1 MGKKT
6 RTTISIF
13 LWKVTSDLSL
23 RVILSLSKDG
33 KAIFS
38 KPVTLRRAQ
47 CDTDNLLMKIYFKL
61 ILTLSLT
68 LFLFSCATEKPVNLS
83 TAREVVKQYY
93 ETGKYDEELNKVIAD
108 AKKEFDKVEFKD
120 NSVVIFDIDE
130 TTLNNYGLAE
140 QMGFGY
146 VYELNKKWNAE
157 LKAPAIPQ
165 VKELYDF
172 LLSKGAKVI
181 FLTGRNFYEY
191 EVTYQN
197 LVKEGYTV
205 FDTLITQI
213 GDETKMKARDFKSR
227 KRVWLTEQGYDIVG
241 TVGDQWTDLEGE
253 HHGIQIKIPNYL
265 YLIED

>member
-1 MGKKT
+1 MK
-6 RTTISIF
+6 
-13 LWKVTSDLSL
+13 
-23 RVILSLSKDG
+23 
-33 KAIFS
+33 
-38 KPVTLRRAQ
+38 Q
-47 CDTDNLLMKIYFKL
+47 LLTFN
-61 ILTLSLT
+61 LT
-68 LFLFSCATEKPVNLS
+68 LFLTLFLLSCATEKPVNLS
-83 TAREVVKQYY
+83 VAREEVKQYY

-108 AKKEFDKVEFKD
+108 AKKEFEKVEFKE
-120 NSVVIFDIDE
+120 NSAVIFDIDE
-130 TTLNNYGLAE
+130 TALNNYGLAE

-146 VYELNKKWNAE
+146 VYELNKQWNAE

-172 LLSKGAKVI
+172 LLSKGSKII

-197 LVKEGYTV
+197 LKKAGYTV

-213 GDETKMKARDFKSR
+213 GDETKMKAKDFKSD

-241 TVGDQWTDLEGE
+241 TVGDQWSDLEGYY
-253 HHGIQIKIPNYL
+253 HGIQVKIPNYL